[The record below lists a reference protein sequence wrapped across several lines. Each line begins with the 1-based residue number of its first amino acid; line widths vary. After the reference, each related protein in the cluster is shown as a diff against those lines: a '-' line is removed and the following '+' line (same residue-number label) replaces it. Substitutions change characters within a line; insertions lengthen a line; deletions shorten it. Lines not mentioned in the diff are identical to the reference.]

1 MHSRALAAALVVALG
16 FGVTCVS
23 TQETASPT
31 VPLFDDLGTH
41 HHPIST
47 SSASAQAYFDQGLV
61 LTFGF
66 NHDQAVRSFR
76 QAAAL
81 DPDCAICWWGVAL
94 ALGPNI
100 NAPMGPE
107 AGEEAWAA
115 LERARALAPNASA
128 VERDYIDALAPRYAA
143 EPPEDRSALDRAYA
157 QSMRELHERY
167 PNDLDAATLYAEA
180 VMDLTPWD
188 YWTPDGK
195 PRERTPEVL
204 ATLELVL
211 ERDPKHPGA
220 NHYYIHAVEEYFPE
234 KAVPAAERLRAIAPD
249 AGHLVHMPSHIFYRV
264 GRYTDAQASNDL
276 AIAADEAYFAWCRSG
291 GFYRAAY
298 YPHNVH
304 FLWAAASMGGRS
316 DLALTASR
324 KLAAKTEGLHAEYPF
339 VEEFLATP
347 MQTLVRFGRWDAV
360 LGEPRPADGRPYQLG
375 IWHYARGV
383 AQVRLGA
390 LDEARAELAAL
401 RAVAVQPAATE
412 LIVAGGTAPA
422 ATLLEI
428 GAHEL
433 AGEIAAAEGD
443 VETAVAELERA
454 VSMQDALVYMEPP
467 PWYYPVRQA
476 LGAVLLDAGRSGDAE
491 AVYRID
497 LKKYPEN
504 GWSLFGLA
512 QSLEQQGRAD
522 DAALVQRGF
531 VTAWQ
536 QADVMLPAS
545 RF

>member
-1 MHSRALAAALVVALG
+1 
-16 FGVTCVS
+16 
-23 TQETASPT
+23 
-31 VPLFDDLGTH
+31 
-41 HHPIST
+41 
-47 SSASAQAYFDQGLV
+47 
-61 LTFGF
+61 
-66 NHDQAVRSFR
+66 VRSFR

-476 LGAVLLDAGRSGDAE
+476 LGAVLLDAGRPGDAE

>member
-476 LGAVLLDAGRSGDAE
+476 LGAVLLDAGRPGDAE

>member
-1 MHSRALAAALVVALG
+1 MQSRALAAALSAALG

-23 TQETASPT
+23 TEETEPPA

-66 NHDQAVRSFR
+66 NHEQAVRSFR

-100 NAPMGPE
+100 NAPMGPD
-107 AGEEAWAA
+107 AGREAWAA

-128 VERDYIDALAPRYAA
+128 EERAYIEALAPRYAA
-143 EPPEDRSALDRAYA
+143 EPPDDRSELDRAYA
-157 QSMRELHERY
+157 DAMRALHERY
-167 PNDLDAATLYAEA
+167 PEDLDAATLYAEA
-180 VMDLTPWD
+180 LMDLMPWD
-188 YWTPDGK
+188 YWTPDGQ
-195 PRERTPEVL
+195 PREHTPQVL
-204 ATLELVL
+204 EILELVL
-211 ERDPKHPGA
+211 ARDPQHPGA
-220 NHYYIHAVEEYFPE
+220 NHYYIHAVEEFFPE
-234 KAVPAAERLRAIAPD
+234 KGVPAAERLRSIAPD
-249 AGHLVHMPSHIFYRV
+249 AGHLVHMPSHIFFRV
-264 GRYTDAQASNDL
+264 GRYADAQATNDL

-304 FLWAAASMGGRS
+304 FLWAAASMAGRS

-324 KLAAKTEGLHAEYPF
+324 KLAARTEGLHAEHPF

-347 MQTLVRFGRWDAV
+347 LQTLVRFGRWDAV

-383 AQVRLGA
+383 ARVRLGA

-401 RAVAVQPAATE
+401 RAVAGQPAAAE
-412 LIVAGGTAPA
+412 LIIAGGTSSA
-422 ATLLEI
+422 ATLLQI
-428 GAHEL
+428 GAHQL
-433 AGEIAAAEGD
+433 AGEIAAAGGAAD
-443 VETAVAELERA
+443 VAVAELERA

-467 PWYYPVRQA
+467 PWYFPVRQA
-476 LGAVLLDAGRSGDAE
+476 LGAVLLDAGRPRDAE
-491 AVYRID
+491 AVYRVD
-497 LKKYPEN
+497 LKKYPAN

-512 QSLEQQGRAD
+512 RSLEQQGRAD
-522 DAALVQRGF
+522 DAALVERGF
-531 VTAWQ
+531 LTAWQ
-536 QADVMLPAS
+536 QADVTLGAS

>member
-195 PRERTPEVL
+195 PRERIPEVL

>member
-443 VETAVAELERA
+443 VDTAVAELERA

-476 LGAVLLDAGRSGDAE
+476 LGAVLLDAGRPGDAE